1 MYEAEANPARNLL
14 LMTFRE
20 LIGPAEL
27 AQGRAQVVVVL
38 EKLSA

>member
-1 MYEAEANPARNLL
+1 MFEAETDPARNLR

-20 LIGPAEL
+20 RIGPAEL
-27 AQGRAQVVVVL
+27 AQGRAQVAVAL